1 MVRPFKKDI
10 DFLSHRKIFFII
22 SLLLVVVSLVM
33 LPVRGLN
40 FGVEFVGGTSIT
52 FEGTGDIT
60 IEQMTSAFEQ
70 AGVEAPLVQTS
81 TSAANGTQG
90 FIVRISTTEAAEAS
104 GYLEAVLQTLEPLG
118 FTPDPASPPTVM
130 TIGPGWGAEVTR
142 TSLLAFGI
150 AIALI
155 IIYIA
160 IRFEYKMGFVAVLTL
175 LHDLIIIVGIYAVFG
190 REVTPNVI
198 AALLTIM
205 GYSLYDTVV
214 VFHRIGDNAA
224 TTKNHSFI
232 TVANHS
238 INQVLVRTMN
248 TTLTSLVPVLAMLIF
263 GGETLKDFAFA
274 MSIGLVL
281 GAYSS
286 IALASPLYAMW
297 KQREPKYRKLYDKY
311 GEGVGTFTTADNLQD

>member
-22 SLLLVVVSLVM
+22 SIALVAISLVM
-33 LPVRGLN
+33 LPIRGLN
-40 FGVEFVGGTSIT
+40 FGIEFVGGSSID
-52 FEGTGDIT
+52 FADTGDIT
-60 IEQMTSAFEQ
+60 IDQMISAFEN
-70 AGVEAPLVQTS
+70 AGVSTPLVQATS
-81 TSAANGTQG
+81 EAGTGLQG
-90 FIVRISTTEAAEAS
+90 YIVRIPTTDAAEAYS
-104 GYLEAVLQTLEPLG
+104 CLDKVMESLSFEPEDKPSV
-118 FTPDPASPPTVM
+118 T
-130 TIGPGWGAEVTR
+130 TIGPAWGAEVTR

-175 LHDLIIIVGIYAVFG
+175 LHDLIVIVGVYVVFG

-214 VFHRIGDNAA
+214 VFHRINDNSA

-248 TTLTSLVPVLAMLIF
+248 TTLTSLVPVLAMLFF

-281 GAYSS
+281 GGYSS

-297 KQREPKYRKLYDKY
+297 KQREPKYRKLYEKY
-311 GEGVGTFTTADNLQD
+311 GEGVGTFTIADNLQD